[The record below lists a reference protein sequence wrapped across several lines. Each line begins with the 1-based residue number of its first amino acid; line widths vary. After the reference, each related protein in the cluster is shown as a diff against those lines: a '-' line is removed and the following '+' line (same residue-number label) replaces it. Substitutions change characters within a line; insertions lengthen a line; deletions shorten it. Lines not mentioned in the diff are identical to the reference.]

1 MKWGSGCE
9 VWSILYAVYFVLRIQ
24 NISSTCCF
32 CIAICWIVF
41 AVFHIQ
47 FRFVKCVGKVC
58 WWMDPSFVM
67 NFNVW
72 SCRPVV
78 PRCMKRLQR
87 RRRQLKRPIL
97 KHMMTSGM
105 KAMKSPM
112 VTKIWL
118 NGFKSRTRY
127 AWDASDISILAKKA
141 PTFKSWSF

>member
-1 MKWGSGCE
+1 MKHTVCCLLCSQD
-9 VWSILYAVYFVLRIQ
+9 SKYFIDLLFLYCDMLNLI
-24 NISSTCCF
+24 CC
-32 CIAICWIVF
+32 VF
-41 AVFHIQ
+41 YIQ
-47 FRFVKCVGKVC
+47 FRFVKSVAKVC
-58 WWMDPSFVM
+58 WWMDPSFVI

-72 SCRPVV
+72 SCRQVV

-87 RRRQLKRPIL
+87 RRRQLKRLTL
-97 KHMMTSGM
+97 KHMVTSGM